1 MRDMKK
7 FTSKAISS
15 QLERDGQNLSLYVF
29 KKAAESEKGKRKYK
43 VWQDEYHPKIIYT
56 DAVCR
61 QKLRY
66 MHDNPVRKG
75 LVKKPEFWLYSSAM
89 NYILDDNSV
98 LKVELLQML

>member
-1 MRDMKK
+1 
-7 FTSKAISS
+7 
-15 QLERDGQNLSLYVF
+15 LSLYVF
-29 KKAAESEKGKRKYK
+29 KKAAENEKGKRKYR

-61 QKLRY
+61 QKLTY

-75 LVKKPEFWLYSSAM
+75 FVKKSEFWLYSSAM